1 MPVCL
6 WNGCIVSTFGPA
18 SGAPVAPL
26 QDLLKSPIPYVSEM
40 SGNRRRRRHHGA
52 DQVRASAAALASFE
66 IPIAGRGAAF
76 SRLHDVGI
84 HAEAHRASR
93 LAPFKAGIKKDT
105 VQSFL
110 LRRALDCLRAR

>member
-6 WNGCIVSTFGPA
+6 RNGCIVSTFSPA
-18 SGAPVAPL
+18 RGAPGVSPVAPL
-26 QDLLKSPIPYVSEM
+26 PDSLKSPIPYVSEM

-66 IPIAGRGAAF
+66 IPVAGRGAAF
-76 SRLHDVGI
+76 SRLQDVGI

-93 LAPFKAGIKKDT
+93 LAPFKAGIEKDT

-110 LRRALDCLRAR
+110 LRRP